1 MIVLTRTEA
10 KKKIAEYIE
19 NHKPIKTG
27 EKLPIKLGETFSVYR
42 IPLEYLVPNVLN
54 DRIAWRIREF
64 EAENNRKLSV
74 ENQED
79 VEYVFKLIEEEHV
92 SENERTLKDI
102 ALKGQQK
109 HGVITNDGIIIDGNR
124 RATLIRQLFKGKAKD
139 FQKNVEEFRY
149 FETIVLTEDVTP
161 EEIMALET
169 SLQIGEDIKVK
180 YNAINIY
187 IKIDNLIKAGYNVAQ
202 ISQYMGDDESEIKRK
217 ISTFELMN
225 VYLDAIGKPEHF
237 TLLDGLEDQ
246 FIKTNAMFKKL
257 DNKTYSANWNYT
269 DLDINNFKEVAFD
282 YIRNKYEGKEYRD
295 VLLGGSNKANGVFSD
310 EKIWKDFYQ
319 KHQEIIG
326 NATLENE
333 SDWKLLSKQL
343 EGNLKRSYRLL
354 TPILD
359 DKNISSTI
367 ETILSKVNGL
377 EELIREK
384 NELKEIDIEN
394 MKLIEKK
401 LYNLRKEFE

>member
-1 MIVLTRTEA
+1 MLSRSEA
-10 KKKIAEYIE
+10 KQKIADYIRQ
-19 NHKPIKTG
+19 HQPIKTG
-27 EKLPIKLGETFSVYR
+27 EKLPIKLGETFPVYR
-42 IPLEYLVPNVLN
+42 IPIEYLVPNVLN

-74 ENQED
+74 ENQVD
-79 VEYVFKLIEEEHV
+79 VDYVYKLIEEEHV
-92 SENERTLKDI
+92 NENDKTLRDI
-102 ALKGQQK
+102 ALKGQQQ

-124 RATLIRQLFKGKAKD
+124 RATLIRLLFNGKAKE
-139 FQKNVEEFRY
+139 FNKNVEEFRY
-149 FETIVLTEDVTP
+149 FETIVLADDVTP

-202 ISQYMGDDESEIKRK
+202 ISQYMGEEESIIKQK

-225 VYLDAIGKPEHF
+225 VYLDAIGKPDHF

-269 DLDINNFKEVAFD
+269 DVDVNNFKEVAFD

-295 VLLGGSNKANGVFSD
+295 VLLGGTTKADGVFSD
-310 EKIWKDFYQ
+310 EKIWKDFY
-319 KHQEIIG
+319 KNHEEIIN
-326 NATLENE
+326 NAVLENE
-333 SDWKLLSKQL
+333 SDWKLLTRQL

-367 ETILSKVNGL
+367 DTIASKVNGL

-384 NELKEIDIEN
+384 KELNETDIEN
-394 MKLIEKK
+394 IKNIEKR
-401 LYNLRKEFE
+401 LYNIRKEFE